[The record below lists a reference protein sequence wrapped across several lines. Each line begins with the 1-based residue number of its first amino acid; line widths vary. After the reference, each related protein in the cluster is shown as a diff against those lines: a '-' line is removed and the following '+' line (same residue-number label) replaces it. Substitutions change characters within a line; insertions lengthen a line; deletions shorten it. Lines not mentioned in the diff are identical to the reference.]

1 MEATQHLL
9 GDTIRLSDQE
19 WQSPSLLPGWTRAHV
34 ATHLARN
41 ADGLTRSVRGVLD
54 GAPTPM
60 YDSEENRQRD
70 IERGSERPGLELQI
84 DLDTSA
90 GNLSRTF
97 LELLQ
102 APPDLLEVPVEL
114 RPNFTVPAGLLP
126 LARLWEV
133 VMHRIDLGLGYT
145 VEDIEPDIARYLL
158 EWVAMRLS
166 MRTDIPRLHITSTSG
181 YDVVTGSFGELAEV
195 TGEDRH
201 LVGWLTGRSDAGLL
215 QGNGTTVLPL
225 IG

>member
-60 YDSEENRQRD
+60 YASEENRQRD

-90 GNLSRTF
+90 GILSRTF

-102 APPDLLEVPVEL
+102 APLD
-114 RPNFTVPAGLLP
+114 
-126 LARLWEV
+126 LWEV

-201 LVGWLTGRSDAGLL
+201 LVGWLTGRSDPGLL